1 MADKTLRR
9 TALLALF
16 ALALAGQPAA
26 HAQDMHMHEHA
37 GAASANLKLDDGKKW
52 PTEPSLRTG
61 MAAIQTAF
69 NADHPA
75 IHEGRET
82 DAAYAALAAK
92 VDEQVQT
99 IVKNCHLPAA
109 ADANLHYLI
118 ADLSQGAN
126 LMRGKD
132 PGRNR
137 HDGAALVHS
146 ALIAYG
152 KYFDDPAWK
161 P

>member
-1 MADKTLRR
+1 MHSPTLRR
-9 TALLALF
+9 TALLALL
-16 ALALAGQPAA
+16 ALALAGPPAA
-26 HAQDMHMHEHA
+26 RAQDMHAHEHA
-37 GAASANLKLDDGKKW
+37 GAASANLRLDDGKKW
-52 PTEPSLRTG
+52 PTEPSLRAG
-61 MAAIQTAF
+61 MAAVRTAF
-69 NADHPA
+69 DADHPA
-75 IHEGRET
+75 IHQGRET

-92 VDEQVQT
+92 VDEQVQS
-99 IVKNCHLPAA
+99 IVGNCHLPPA

-118 ADLSQGAN
+118 ADLSQGAA

-132 PGRNR
+132 PARNR